1 MDSPGSY
8 TSTLDDH
15 THYHM
20 STWISN
26 HNVLIIDRRRR
37 LHDTDREKIETMEMR
52 TRTVTGPLIEQTL
65 SPD

>member
-1 MDSPGSY
+1 
-8 TSTLDDH
+8 
-15 THYHM
+15 M

-37 LHDTDREKIETMEMR
+37 LHDTDREKIETMGMR

-65 SPD
+65 SPN